1 MADALSLIMTQNG
14 IAIHVIIG
22 GGKEMISEE
31 KIRILL
37 EDIKSVYL
45 VGYFKNDLTTEA
57 EKWGQ
62 IEILERILLDE

>member
-1 MADALSLIMTQNG
+1 
-14 IAIHVIIG
+14 
-22 GGKEMISEE
+22 MISEE
-31 KIRILL
+31 KIKILL

-62 IEILERILLDE
+62 IQILEWILSQ